1 MSIALDKIMKDL
13 IVENMG
19 EFKPT
24 AEYYEAM
31 DMLVVLY
38 KDCSYTSQY
47 IPGSNIELLWDNT
60 PDDVHDTVMLVERA
74 NETALRHGMPVL
86 TQAEED
92 SLLL

>member
-31 DMLVVLY
+31 DMLVVL
-38 KDCSYTSQY
+38 S
-47 IPGSNIELLWDNT
+47 
-60 PDDVHDTVMLVERA
+60 
-74 NETALRHGMPVL
+74 
-86 TQAEED
+86 
-92 SLLL
+92 